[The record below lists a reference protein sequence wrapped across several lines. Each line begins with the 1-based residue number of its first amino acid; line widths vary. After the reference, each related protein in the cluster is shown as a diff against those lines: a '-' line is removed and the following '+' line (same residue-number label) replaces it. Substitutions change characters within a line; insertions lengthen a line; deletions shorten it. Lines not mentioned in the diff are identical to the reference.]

1 MKGYIGKREWTG
13 FWRTTR
19 KGRSYMNHGE
29 KDWESVILPVGK
41 RRAKIMRREQEQ
53 RESR

>member
-1 MKGYIGKREWTG
+1 MKGFIGKRKWTG
-13 FWRTTR
+13 FWRSTR
-19 KGRSYMNHGE
+19 RTAK
-29 KDWESVILPVGK
+29 ESDGAGPMFAAILPVGK

>member
-1 MKGYIGKREWTG
+1 MKGFIGKRKWTG

-19 KGRSYMNHGE
+19 RTAKETEGASSPLFKG
-29 KDWESVILPVGK
+29 ILPVGK

>member
-1 MKGYIGKREWTG
+1 MKGYVGKRKWTG

-19 KGRSYMNHGE
+19 RTAK
-29 KDWESVILPVGK
+29 ESEGIGLLFVGILPVGK

-53 RESR
+53 RESQ